1 MNPFQTAYART
12 NTAAKQMH
20 MNPAI
25 AHAAVGT
32 AAAAQLA
39 PLIGGGIDTV
49 VGDTHGFNSGEIP
62 LNLLI
67 AMLGGGV
74 GMGAAYGSEAINKQ
88 LDKYYKGS
96 VDKTQRDVSA
106 RDPEIKRKM
115 MEINNKEGP
124 DAAAAYFTAQKA
136 KAQRGGTRDGTYTV
150 AGAGRRRMAGAVL
163 SSLLGAGVSL
173 PMMVDAS
180 Y

>member
-1 MNPFQTAYART
+1 MNPFQAAYARN

-20 MNPAI
+20 VNPAVV
-25 AHAAVGT
+25 HAAAGT
-32 AAAAQLA
+32 AVAAQLA

-62 LNLLI
+62 LNYLI
-67 AMLGGGV
+67 AMLGSGV
-74 GMGAAYGSEAINKQ
+74 GMGAAYGSEAINKK
-88 LDKYYKGS
+88 LDTYYKGS
-96 VDKTQRDVSA
+96 VDKAPRTVSA

-115 MEINNKEGP
+115 MEISNKEGP

-136 KAQRGGTRDGTYTV
+136 KAERGGARDGTYTV
-150 AGAGRRRMAGAVL
+150 AGAGKRRMAGAVL

-173 PMMVDAS
+173 PLMVDSS

>member
-1 MNPFQTAYART
+1 MNPFQAAYART

-20 MNPAI
+20 INPAV

-32 AAAAQLA
+32 AVGAQLA

-49 VGDTHGFNSGEIP
+49 MGDTHGFNSGEIP
-62 LNLLI
+62 LNYLI
-67 AMLGGGV
+67 AMLGTGV
-74 GMGAAYGSEAINKQ
+74 GMGSAYGSEAINKQ

-96 VDKTQRDVSA
+96 VDKTPRNVSA
-106 RDPEIKRKM
+106 KDPEIKRRM

-124 DAAAAYFTAQKA
+124 DAAAAYFAAQKE
-136 KAQRGGTRDGTYTV
+136 KAQRGGTKDGTYTV

-173 PMMVDAS
+173 PLMVDDS